1 MKNENGYNLLNNLKE
16 HIPFNLYYG
25 GEYFDKFEYDD
36 ELKRYQSDSGYLTIE
51 AVYKILNDNR
61 ETRKIEW
68 I

>member
-1 MKNENGYNLLNNLKE
+1 MKNENGYNQLNNLKE
-16 HIPFNLYYG
+16 HKPFNLYHK
-25 GEYFDKFEYDD
+25 GEYFDNFKYYD

-51 AVYKILNDNR
+51 AVYKIFNNDQ

>member
-1 MKNENGYNLLNNLKE
+1 MKNENGYNQLNNLKE
-16 HIPFNLYYG
+16 HKPFNLYHE
-25 GEYFDKFEYDD
+25 GEFFDKFEYDD

-51 AVYKILNDNR
+51 AVYKIFNNKK

>member
-16 HIPFNLYYG
+16 HISFNLYYE

-36 ELKRYQSDSGYLTIE
+36 ELKRYQSNSGYLTIE
-51 AVYKILNDNR
+51 AVYQIINDNQ